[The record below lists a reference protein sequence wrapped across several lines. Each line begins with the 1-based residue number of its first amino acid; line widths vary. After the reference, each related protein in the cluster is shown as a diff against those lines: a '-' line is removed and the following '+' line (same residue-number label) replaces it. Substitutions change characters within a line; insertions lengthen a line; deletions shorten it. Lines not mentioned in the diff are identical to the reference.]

1 MSRPNKGERGVCT
14 DSGLERLHVQRK
26 AGFCKQDVDLQH
38 CLVAILE
45 LRLDGCDLTGEC
57 HKDALDLLRFLC
69 AVLQDAR
76 IRLHD
81 GLRLNEN
88 GRASGRDIVD
98 DAAHFTAIL
107 ALDGHDITAV
117 PDGDDAFLQILG
129 GVHVADHAFQTVAD
143 AVFRCTDLLAQVVQG
158 MRGRI
163 CHCIRRKDG
172 ARDLLFQ
179 AGLGGQRVEQVI
191 GR

>member
-1 MSRPNKGERGVCT
+1 MSRPNEGERGVCT

-26 AGFCKQDVDLQH
+26 AGLCQQDVDLQH

-57 HKDALDLLRFLC
+57 HKDALDLLRFLR

-98 DAAHFTAIL
+98 DAAYFTAIL
-107 ALDGHDITAV
+107 ALDGH
-117 PDGDDAFLQILG
+117 DAFLQILG

-179 AGLGGQRVEQVI
+179 AGLRGQRVEQII

>member
-1 MSRPNKGERGVCT
+1 MSRPDERERGVCA

-26 AGFCKQDVDLQH
+26 ASLCKQDVDLQH

-76 IRLHD
+76 ICLHD

-88 GRASGRDIVD
+88 GRASG
-98 DAAHFTAIL
+98 
-107 ALDGHDITAV
+107 
-117 PDGDDAFLQILG
+117 
-129 GVHVADHAFQTVAD
+129 
-143 AVFRCTDLLAQVVQG
+143 
-158 MRGRI
+158 
-163 CHCIRRKDG
+163 
-172 ARDLLFQ
+172 
-179 AGLGGQRVEQVI
+179 
-191 GR
+191 

>member
-1 MSRPNKGERGVCT
+1 M
-14 DSGLERLHVQRK
+14 
-26 AGFCKQDVDLQH
+26 
-38 CLVAILE
+38 
-45 LRLDGCDLTGEC
+45 
-57 HKDALDLLRFLC
+57 
-69 AVLQDAR
+69 
-76 IRLHD
+76 
-81 GLRLNEN
+81 
-88 GRASGRDIVD
+88 D

-107 ALDGHDITAV
+107 ALDGHDITAI

-179 AGLGGQRVEQVI
+179 AGLRGQRVEQII
-191 GR
+191 GW